1 MNKSIKLNLLSD
13 FSHVLYPC
21 GAVTSFGRGTTDRT
35 TVFEIFQQKK
45 KLIDAKINY
54 IKLLFFVELHTDIN
68 IDIDDFILL

>member
-1 MNKSIKLNLLSD
+1 MEPLRHSE
-13 FSHVLYPC
+13 
-21 GAVTSFGRGTTDRT
+21 GTTDRT